1 MISEN
6 IITVS
11 LKLKRKRKLKKSE
24 FNTIEKYRDELMYY
38 YNNEPG
44 LSKDNKEELLI
55 EIANINEFIWDTYQK
70 EIVDR
75 PFSIEVIEC
84 TRKNTSAKYMKETK
98 RVFKSMIKVIDFYHI
113 DREYGN
119 FYYQVKKTSDTKGFY
134 TLRKDQLTNLKIKI
148 IEL

>member
-1 MISEN
+1 
-6 IITVS
+6 
-11 LKLKRKRKLKKSE
+11 
-24 FNTIEKYRDELMYY
+24 MYY